1 MKTPESLGKSLDMDT
16 SNIAVEREDSVGE
29 KSGKKERVI
38 IVQFLFYE
46 KIINILRNCNKLNRE
61 LKFPYLKI
69 LPKKQSKFVKKWEEV
84 LANRKQND
92 ISYIQYRSVI
102 CKKERTP
109 ALWAF

>member
-1 MKTPESLGKSLDMDT
+1 MKTPESHGKSLDMDT
-16 SNIAVEREDSVGE
+16 SNIVIERVDPIGE
-29 KSGKKERVI
+29 KSGKKERAI

-46 KIINILRNCNKLNRE
+46 NKINILRNCNKLNRE

-69 LPKKQSKFVKKWEEV
+69 LPKRQSKFVKKWKEV
-84 LANRKQND
+84 LANRKQNK

-109 ALWAF
+109 A